1 MQMSTSLRTRL
12 AAEIHIADEEI
23 FTSHRKE
30 GGAPKIVRKN
40 SNTGNSQR
48 VQETF

>member
-1 MQMSTSLRTRL
+1 MQMSTSLHTRL
-12 AAEIHIADEEI
+12 AAEIADEEI
-23 FTSHRKE
+23 FTSDRKE